1 MARKVSLSTEDFS
14 SRLGVKR
21 QSDVSRIGYEERR
34 QRWDDV
40 RSTCAQTLLAQ
51 PDVLFVL
58 KCRNRNTLL
67 TEVSALHGLLCRVA
81 ELIQEIVDF
90 VPTPVTADTSTPL
103 ELIEKK
109 FRGEAISTDMIKKAV
124 GQSLSAEAKASIRG
138 KRVLEQP
145 TEEQVGLL
153 LIESQRRLAAIKS
166 RVASVLQA
174 EILSDALI
182 QTAQRPVLQKLHQAL
197 LLPAGS
203 QRVLEV
209 SKSVGSLEFSSRR
222 SVLRFKVSEDLGV
235 PVPFTSTILGS
246 SVQFSVPAGLLDIEV
261 GDLLGVGEITAQV
274 TAVSG
279 RTVTTASALP
289 QGRVSVL
296 SSAFSQYVPFRDL
309 LLRFFDLSAAP
320 LERPA
325 ALHNRPAAAS
335 LVQQILAL
343 AAELAPIT
351 TDARAAAAQLGVD
364 TQVGSNL
371 LGSLRSLTF
380 TFSEEV
386 VLQTQEVLRTLR
398 DEGFNKAAEQLLRGD
413 YSTLIVSDPR
423 DAADGLGQIDQSLG
437 GFVRSL
443 RSTL

>member
-1 MARKVSLSTEDFS
+1 
-14 SRLGVKR
+14 
-21 QSDVSRIGYEERR
+21 
-34 QRWDDV
+34 
-40 RSTCAQTLLAQ
+40 
-51 PDVLFVL
+51 
-58 KCRNRNTLL
+58 
-67 TEVSALHGLLCRVA
+67 VA

-90 VPTPVTADTSTPL
+90 VPTPVTTDTSTPL

-235 PVPFTSTILGS
+235 PVPFTSTIQGS

-371 LGSLRSLTF
+371 LGSLRNLTF